1 MKSRIEIITGFLGS
15 GKTSFINAYIN
26 TFKEEDRPYVIYL
39 EKGNSNINKI
49 CNQSYVKSLEEFE
62 ELFKDSDIT
71 KNKNILI
78 EHNGTINLNE
88 ISDILLKRSIRKRTE
103 FYGIYFVGNYENLN
117 YIIKNIGEILV
128 PFIQSSKIIIL
139 TNYKNVKHDERINVL
154 EIIKEINTNAPIIEI
169 SHLSNIKNEIKNNKY
184 FKSLEIKGLF
194 KNLIKGDEDVN

>member
-71 KNKNILI
+71 
-78 EHNGTINLNE
+78 
-88 ISDILLKRSIRKRTE
+88 S
-103 FYGIYFVGNYENLN
+103 
-117 YIIKNIGEILV
+117 IIKINYS
-128 PFIQSSKIIIL
+128 FSS
-139 TNYKNVKHDERINVL
+139 
-154 EIIKEINTNAPIIEI
+154 
-169 SHLSNIKNEIKNNKY
+169 
-184 FKSLEIKGLF
+184 
-194 KNLIKGDEDVN
+194 